1 MNIVLYGVPAET
13 ARQIAKQ
20 YDLNLVNT
28 PDKFNPAG
36 SLVVVPP
43 MAAPRQLLTFYNAML
58 RHEDAVDA
66 VIICGL
72 ETCDA
77 ASTVQYCTPPG
88 KFFSLSGELEAEELM
103 SELVLILD
111 SLFAEGN
118 RINL

>member
-43 MAAPRQLLTFYNAML
+43 MTAPRQLLTFYNAML
-58 RHEDAVDA
+58 HHEDAVDA

-88 KFFSLSGELEAEELM
+88 KFFSLSGELEAEELE